1 MRIGPRLAL
10 VGSGRAGLGLT
21 SPWDCNVYLL
31 EAGGQALL
39 IDAGCGLEPGR
50 ILARIEAAGVDP
62 AQVGQVLLTH
72 SHADHAAG
80 AAFFASQ
87 AGAGIACPA
96 PSADAVRAGD
106 EQASGLALAR
116 AAGGYPPD
124 FTYPQIPVHQEISD
138 GDVVRLGP
146 LTITAVATPGHSY
159 DHVSYLLHDPD
170 GDGPALFG
178 GDVLLTDGRVLL
190 LATPDCR
197 LDAYAAS
204 IRRLA
209 ALGLRGLLPG
219 HGAFTL
225 ADGSRAV
232 TTAAGYFERLVPPPS
247 LI

>member
-1 MRIGPRLAL
+1 MRIGPRIAL

-21 SPWDCNVYLL
+21 SPWDCNVYLV
-31 EAGGQALL
+31 EAAGQAML
-39 IDAGCGLEPGR
+39 IDAGCGLEPER

-62 AQVGQVLLTH
+62 GTVSQALLTH

-80 AAFFASQ
+80 AAYFASQ
-87 AGAGIACPA
+87 LGTRIAG
-96 PSADAVRAGD
+96 SAASAEAMRAGD
-106 EQASGLALAR
+106 EEASGLAAAR

-124 FTYPQIPVHQEISD
+124 FGYPPIPVQHEISD
-138 GDVVRLGP
+138 GDVIRLGP

-159 DHVSYLLHDPD
+159 DHLSYLLHDPD

-197 LDAYAAS
+197 LDAYAAT

-209 ALGLRGLLPG
+209 GLSLRGLLPG

-225 ADGSRAV
+225 ADGARAV
-232 TTAAGYFERLVPPPS
+232 ATAAGYFERLVPPPS
-247 LI
+247 MS